1 MKTKTC
7 IKYTKSIFLIL
18 ASAMM
23 IFSFGQCAAQ
33 ADFLTSSVV
42 PAARGNV
49 SVKKDN
55 YSNYIM
61 EIQVENL
68 AEAGRLSPPKSTYV
82 VWMVTDQNFTKN
94 IGQVKTSKKFLS
106 KQLKASF
113 ETKSSFK
120 PVKIFITAEYDPNI
134 QSTISEVVLTTEYFD
149 LPRQ

>member
-1 MKTKTC
+1 MKATAFITRTKIVFFT
-7 IKYTKSIFLIL
+7 L
-18 ASAMM
+18 ASALM
-23 IFSFGQCAAQ
+23 IFSISSGAAQ
-33 ADFLTSSVV
+33 VNFLNSSVV
-42 PAARGNV
+42 PAARGTV
-49 SVKKDN
+49 SVKKDSYN
-55 YSNYIM
+55 NYIM

-120 PVKIFITAEYDPNI
+120 PVKIFITAEYDPNL
-134 QSTISEVVLTTEYFD
+134 QSTNSDVVLTTEYFD
-149 LPRQ
+149 LPKQ